1 MNWRVYE
8 QNIKNRIAEAEIE
21 LKELKRKVANCEL
34 RLQLAN
40 EEKEAFDKAFEEIVA
55 RGDWHG
61 TC

>member
-21 LKELKRKVANCEL
+21 LKELRKKVANCEL
-34 RLQLAN
+34 RLKLAN
-40 EEKEAFDKAFEEIVA
+40 EEKEAFDKAFEEIAA
-55 RGDWHG
+55 RGGWHG